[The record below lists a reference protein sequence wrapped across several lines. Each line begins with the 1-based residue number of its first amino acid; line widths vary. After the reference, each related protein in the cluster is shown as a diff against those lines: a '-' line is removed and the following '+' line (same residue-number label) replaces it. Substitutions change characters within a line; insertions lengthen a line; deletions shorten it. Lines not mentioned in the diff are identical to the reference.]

1 MSSPFKLYR
10 LQQIDSQIDRAR
22 ARLREIDVSL
32 EDDSLV
38 RLAIQQKA
46 AAAQAMQEA
55 TKALLR
61 AESEVQAQRLKIER
75 TEASLYGGKI
85 RNPKELQDLELE
97 AAALKRYLSV
107 LEDRQLD
114 AMLAQ
119 EETEGILTQAAAALE
134 TQHVQTAS
142 QNETLSGE
150 QASLLNEVQ
159 RLDEDRQAVTGSIPD
174 DAQQLYEQLRPQRN
188 GVAVARVT
196 DRACS
201 ACGST
206 LSAALL
212 SASRSPNQINLCATC
227 GRILY
232 HG

>member
-22 ARLREIDVSL
+22 ARLREINVSL

-174 DAQQLYEQLRPQRN
+174 AAQQLYEQLRPQRN
-188 GVAVARVT
+188 GVAVARVA